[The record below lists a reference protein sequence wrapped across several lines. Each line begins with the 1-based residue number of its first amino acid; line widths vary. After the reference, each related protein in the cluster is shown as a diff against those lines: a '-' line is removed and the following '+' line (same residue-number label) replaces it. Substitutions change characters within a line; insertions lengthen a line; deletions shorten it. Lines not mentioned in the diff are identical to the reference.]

1 MKNHLIIFWICYLVA
16 GASTSHA
23 EEALKRFSIGYDKLN
38 LPTIYDTKAP
48 VTNTVT
54 AIYHFN
60 NGNDLTPYIG
70 TGLGYTLH
78 PEIKPGDRLKIN
90 SGLAGQAGLKY
101 QLNKN
106 TTVDFDYKYFNLPS
120 ESIRRNGNE
129 RPESVEFGLKI
140 KF

>member
-1 MKNHLIIFWICYLVA
+1 MKNYLAMFLICCFVA
-16 GASTSHA
+16 GASASQA
-23 EEALKRFSIGYDKLN
+23 EESLKRFSIGYDKLN
-38 LPTIYDTKAP
+38 LPTVNDTKAP

-60 NGNDLTPYIG
+60 SGNLLMPYIG

-106 TTVDFDYKYFNLPS
+106 TTVDFDYKYFNLPP
-120 ESIRRNGNE
+120 ESARRNSNE
-129 RPESVEFGLKI
+129 RPESIGFGLKI